1 VRLKPHLSQWLRRH
15 WVEGATTLFTL
26 HKRQTTA
33 LTWKAHNDNQEIAL
47 ATVQKPNDGKQPV
60 EDRREVPMP
69 ILRQCIEELINNSY
83 CFEKIKKILV
93 PEKASYRLTQN
104 LQNALGIAGLKGVFS
119 LSSENVLKILRNGK
133 QILLNLL
140 ESFIDDPLIDWIG
153 HDTGVLAAFYG
164 GQNNLYEETT
174 VKKRQVE
181 KDALLRMFQLRQIK
195 IRQNWITIGPKRL
208 QTIRTDMNTAK
219 YLVLTL
225 YQNLEDI
232 LINSTVQ
239 AHIDL
244 KPNIFYDKLH
254 DFFENHNVLISTSP
268 AVLAADFLQTVG
280 KTTPQQPTVANI
292 FKNLVDLC
300 QYLPID
306 YIESSLLT
314 KPKDCLSELCNNFT
328 TEKYLNY
335 KYLFINHLL
344 MLLFI
349 KIYLIQNF
357 KNLLNNFELTTI
369 PFLIRGACSKQNS
382 LIVCMDLLNNA
393 FQTNPTYDRI
403 KSSNEIFDTFLS
415 LSDSFDDL
423 NKELNKIYT
432 LFQTLDIPLVWLQS
446 PLFDWTQ
453 TNIDNDLHQQFLTNF
468 FAMSKI
474 RGMGVVMY
482 LL

>member
-33 LTWKAHNDNQEIAL
+33 LTWKAH
-47 ATVQKPNDGKQPV
+47 GKQPV

-268 AVLAADFLQTVG
+268 AVLAADFLQTV
-280 KTTPQQPTVANI
+280 
-292 FKNLVDLC
+292 
-300 QYLPID
+300 
-306 YIESSLLT
+306 
-314 KPKDCLSELCNNFT
+314 SELQI
-328 TEKYLNY
+328 
-335 KYLFINHLL
+335 FIHQSS
-344 MLLFI
+344 I
-349 KIYLIQNF
+349 DVTIY
-357 KNLLNNFELTTI
+357 KNLLDTKLQALDNNEY
-369 PFLIRGACSKQNS
+369 
-382 LIVCMDLLNNA
+382 
-393 FQTNPTYDRI
+393 TNYH
-403 KSSNEIFDTFLS
+403 N
-415 LSDSFDDL
+415 
-423 NKELNKIYT
+423 T
-432 LFQTLDIPLVWLQS
+432 L
-446 PLFDWTQ
+446 
-453 TNIDNDLHQQFLTNF
+453 
-468 FAMSKI
+468 
-474 RGMGVVMY
+474 
-482 LL
+482 